1 MKQLPFVLSIT
12 LVVLSFTAST
22 AHAEQVE
29 KMDLCHYD
37 DLAQGW
43 VLINITE
50 NAVAKHMENHDD
62 GWPGDATGVTVT
74 ALNQACEQGGLPF
87 CGNCLEAD
95 ETRTSCEVPACSAA
109 VIESDPWC
117 ENSNWDGLCALAAE
131 EICRDGVDPTTANT
145 FPGAPFCTE

>member
-74 ALNQACEQGGLPF
+74 ALNQACEQGGLPS
-87 CGNCLEAD
+87 CGMPSRA
-95 ETRTSCEVPACSAA
+95 TKGPKTTS
-109 VIESDPWC
+109 
-117 ENSNWDGLCALAAE
+117 GLVG
-131 EICRDGVDPTTANT
+131 RHQSWPT
-145 FPGAPFCTE
+145 GYRGSLV